1 VAEKDFSM
9 TKKWIFLS
17 LALLLLSGGCRSTE
31 VVTPTPVATTAPTI
45 LPASMMVVQAR
56 LVDLLNNPSNY
67 EGLTVQVTGNYRRLP
82 RLICEG
88 EVYTS
93 PATWS
98 LVSGEVVVQAAGFEA
113 MLRPPAGSAITLTV
127 EGRWQ
132 RWQGPVGCGKDAAQ
146 REIWY
151 LDVSRIVSPNPI
163 VHVTPLPGQVTEVI
177 VGDRETATPLPGE
190 SEDPAQPGIGITP
203 LPPGESELMT
213 PAPATPDAPPVPSS
227 PTPTVE
233 SVVIITPTPLATPG
247 LLPGSTE
254 TAVPLTPG
262 TTPTATVTITATATV
277 PADGGIPTLPPV
289 DKGTIA
295 FDRVI
300 KTSLEANTVHRWQ
313 FTISTGAGTPTGPI
327 TVTLAPD
334 VSLDVA
340 LTVRNP
346 QGETIIDNQNTG
358 GAGQP
363 ETASLNQ
370 LAAGNYEILIRQTDG
385 TPGSYALALLNE
397 ASQPLVFAGSL
408 TYGQSRTAN
417 LPEDKDHMWHFQGT
431 AGQSINIVVR
441 PQDNSE
447 LSFGLFG
454 PTMQEVGDWVDKG
467 GPGEVEQL
475 LDILLP
481 ETGFYSIWIQEE
493 LFEAA
498 AYEIQLTRN

>member
-1 VAEKDFSM
+1 M

-17 LALLLLSGGCRSTE
+17 LALLLLSGGCRSVE

-45 LPASMMVVQAR
+45 LPASIMVVQAR

-67 EGLTVQVTGNYRRLP
+67 EGLTVQVTGDYRRLP

-88 EVYTS
+88 KVYTS

-98 LVSGEVVVQAAGFEA
+98 LVSGEIVVQAAGFEA
-113 MLRPPAGSAITLTV
+113 MLRPPAGSTITLTV

-132 RWQGPVGCGKDAAQ
+132 RWQGLVGCGKDATQ

-151 LDVSRIVSPNPI
+151 LDASRIVSPNPI
-163 VHVTPLPGQVTEVI
+163 VHITPLPGQVTEVI
-177 VGDRETATPLPGE
+177 IGDGDSATPLPGE
-190 SEDPAQPGIGITP
+190 SEDPARPGIGITP

-213 PAPATPDAPPVPSS
+213 PIPSLPGTPAGPPVPSS

-247 LLPGSTE
+247 LLPGPTE

-262 TTPTATVTITATATV
+262 TAPTATVTVTATATV
-277 PADGGIPTLPPV
+277 PGDGSAPTPPAADQ
-289 DKGTIA
+289 GTIA
-295 FDRVI
+295 FDKVI
-300 KTSLEANTVHRWQ
+300 KTSLQANTVHRWQ
-313 FTISTGAGTPTGPI
+313 FTISTGAPTGPI

-340 LTVRNP
+340 LTVRSA
-346 QGETIIDNQNTG
+346 QGETIIDNRNTG

-370 LAAGNYEILIRQTDG
+370 LEAGAYEILIGQVGG

-417 LPEDKDHMWHFQGT
+417 LPEDKDHMWHFYGT

-441 PQDNSE
+441 PQDSSK

-454 PTMQEVGDWVDKG
+454 PTMQGVGDWVDQG
-467 GPGEVEQL
+467 GPGEVQQL

-481 ETGFYSIWIQEE
+481 ETGFYSIWIQED